1 VTEQDHLSAIALPL
15 LRYLSGGYPPSV
27 VEIAHAV
34 REAANAMSRTQPP
47 SRVVQVAVAVI
58 LVDMTASWKG
68 EP

>member
-1 VTEQDHLSAIALPL
+1 VTEQDYLAAIALPL

-47 SRVVQVAVAVI
+47 SRAVQAAVVVA
-58 LVDMTASWKG
+58 LVEMTASWKG
-68 EP
+68 PS